1 MQKIEV
7 NNVFVV
13 LRSIVVTILLLTY
26 PYLVYLGLE
35 KGIVWFA
42 PAIISG
48 FYLYQGI
55 TAHNANIK
63 LRKIIIALVLIIGAI
78 FFQSATA
85 KLFPIVIQ
93 LMLMHFFGRTLVN
106 GPPLIERFVRLEFP
120 DFIPGIAD
128 YCRQLTWLW
137 TGFFAFNAVM
147 CTVLAFWAPSSWWAI
162 YNGILIFIMTS
173 LIMVGEYIWRHFK
186 FPEMEIPSVKSSAK
200 NLMDNGRKI
209 WRDVHVN

>member
-1 MQKIEV
+1 
-7 NNVFVV
+7 VFVA
-13 LRSIVVTILLLTY
+13 LRSVAVTVILLSY
-26 PYLVYLGLE
+26 PYLVYLGIE
-35 KGIVWFA
+35 KGNVWFA
-42 PAIISG
+42 PALISG
-48 FYLYQGI
+48 FYLYHGI
-55 TAHNANIK
+55 KAQDAK
-63 LRKIIIALVLIIGAI
+63 VKWRKITLALVLIVGAI
-78 FFQSATA
+78 FFQSVTA

-93 LMLMHFFGRTLVN
+93 LMLMYFFGKTLIN

-120 DFIPGIAD
+120 DFILGIAE

-162 YNGILIFIMTS
+162 YNGILIFVMTG

-186 FPEMEIPSVKSSAK
+186 FPEMEIPSVRSSAK
-200 NLMDNGRKI
+200 NMMENGRKI